1 MSDRQRFRLHWPL
14 VLAGIFLLFV
24 LILCLGLYSTQFQL
38 RAATDTRFQADS
50 VRRAAVIEDFLA
62 DQKKLATQLAGS
74 REIEDYLAN
83 RALGMS
89 PRYGLNANL
98 DFIERRF
105 QQTIAQT
112 TLRGKPLLR
121 RISFI
126 DERKVDIAHFG
137 DLQNLAVETPMS
149 DVSSILIDASDWT
162 IQVIAPVFF
171 KDSRT
176 GAVVMNADL
185 RALSRLLIEEGES
198 DGGYHEFLVV
208 GDGERTLA
216 PGGSGSQLAL
226 NRRSLVDLPG
236 NKLTPADGIFDGT
249 DFKGLLALR
258 TPIKGASLSL
268 LTLTSETAAYGRFAS
283 PTYALALAA
292 FPIILFLMAIGS
304 ERQHRRALRLEGNV
318 LEADHRRNELSRHNL
333 ALSEEIARREALEDD
348 LRRKTDTL
356 KETNA
361 DLRIAA
367 TAFEAQEGMVVTDA
381 DRRILRV
388 NGAFSKLSTYDAAE
402 LIGQSISILTCPDVD
417 RAAYSE
423 MLHATERNGHWQGEM
438 LLRTKTGASVDRW
451 LSVSAVQDERGSHS
465 HYIGTYYDLTERK
478 KAEEKIR
485 ELAFYD
491 QLTGL
496 PNRAILIERAR
507 HATMVCREL
516 RKHAAMLFID
526 LDHFKRLND
535 TLGHHKGD
543 LLLKQSATRLK
554 ACIRENDTVSR
565 FGGDE
570 FVVLLA
576 DLGAVDVSGAALR
589 AKAIAEDMIS
599 ALSEP
604 QDLEGFSFRC
614 TASVGVA
621 LFCDDGQTMDD
632 LLKRADMAMY
642 EAKTAGRNAVRFFDP
657 TMQTLVESRAAIESV
672 LREDIADRNFVL
684 HYQPQVDQDGRL
696 TGAEALMRW
705 PHADC
710 NASPTEIIA
719 VAESSSLMIA
729 LGEGIL
735 ETACR
740 QLAGWA
746 CDPALSHLSVAVNVS
761 GVQLHDPHFVERVT
775 GVIARTGADPYLLKL
790 EVTESFEISKVEEVI
805 GKMTALRQIGIGF
818 SLDDFGTGYSSLSYL
833 KRLPI
838 DQLKIDK
845 SFVRDILIDPND
857 AAIAETIIALGDTL
871 GLSVIAEGVET
882 DEQRDFLE
890 QQGCR
895 GFQGYLFGRPMAHG
909 QFTQFA
915 RAFSFTKTTKTG
927 DAHPRRLSLVAGRPA
942 LAKRA

>member
-1 MSDRQRFRLHWPL
+1 MRDRQRFLLHWPL
-14 VLAGIFLLFV
+14 VMSGIFLLFA
-24 LILCLGLYSTQFQL
+24 LILCWSLYSTQFQL
-38 RAATDTRFQADS
+38 RAATDTRLQADS
-50 VRRAAVIEDFLA
+50 VRRAAVIEDFLS
-62 DQKKLATQLAGS
+62 DQKKLATQIAGS
-74 REIEDYLAN
+74 REIEDYLSD

-112 TLRGKPLLR
+112 TLRGEPLLR

-126 DERKVDIAHFG
+126 NERNVDLAHFG
-137 DLQNLAVETPMS
+137 NTESSTIGGLSAEDAAV
-149 DVSSILIDASDWT
+149 LIDANGWS
-162 IQVIAPVFF
+162 IQVVAPVRF
-171 KDSRT
+171 KDVRA
-176 GAVVMNADL
+176 GMVVMTADL
-185 RALSRLLIEEGES
+185 RALSRLLIEEGDS
-198 DGGYHEFLVV
+198 GGGYHEFLVV
-208 GDGERTLA
+208 GDGDRTLA
-216 PGGSGSQLAL
+216 PGGSESQLVL
-226 NRRSLVDLPG
+226 NKRSLAKLPG
-236 NKLTPADGIFDGT
+236 NKLMPADGITEGG
-249 DFKGLLALR
+249 DFNGMLALR
-258 TPIKGASLSL
+258 TRIKGAPLSL

-283 PTYALALAA
+283 PTYAVGLAI
-292 FPIILFLMAIGS
+292 FPIVLFLMALRS
-304 ERQHRRALRLEGNV
+304 EWQHRRARQLQSDV
-318 LEADHRRNELSRHNL
+318 AEADRRRDELSRHNS

-348 LRRKTDTL
+348 LRRKTDSL

-381 DRRILRV
+381 NRRILRV
-388 NGAFSKLSTYDAAE
+388 NRAFSELSGYDAAE
-402 LIGQSISILTCPDVD
+402 LVGQPISILKCEKTD
-417 RAAYSE
+417 RAMYSN
-423 MLHATERNGHWQGEM
+423 MLRATARDGYWQGEM
-438 LLRTKTGASVDRW
+438 SMGTKTGASVERW
-451 LSVSAVQDERGSHS
+451 LTISAVRDDSDSHS
-465 HYIGTYYDLTERK
+465 HYIGTYYDLSERK

-485 ELAFYD
+485 VLAFYD

-507 HATMVCREL
+507 HAIMICQEAR
-516 RKHAAMLFID
+516 RYAAMLFID

-543 LLLKQSATRLK
+543 LLLKQSATRVK
-554 ACIRENDTVSR
+554 GCVRESDTVSR

-570 FVVLLA
+570 FVVLLT
-576 DLGAVDVSGAALR
+576 DLGASDVSAAALR
-589 AKAIAEDMIS
+589 AKAIAEDIIF
-599 ALSEP
+599 ALSQP
-604 QDLEGFSFRC
+604 QDLEGFSFCC

-621 LFCDDGQTMDD
+621 LFCDAEQTMDD

-672 LREDIADRNFVL
+672 LREDIANKNFVL
-684 HYQPQVDQDGRL
+684 HYQPQVDQEGGL

-719 VAESSSLMIA
+719 VAEGSSLMVA
-729 LGEGIL
+729 LGEGVL

-740 QLAGWA
+740 QLSDWA
-746 CDPALSHLSVAVNVS
+746 DDRALSRLSIAVNVS
-761 GVQLHDPHFVERVT
+761 GVQLHDPNFVERVT
-775 GVIARTGADPYLLKL
+775 SVIRRTGANPQLLKL

-805 GKMTALRQIGIGF
+805 GKMTALRRIGIRF

-845 SFVRDILIDPND
+845 SFVRDILVDPND
-857 AAIAETIIALGDTL
+857 AAIAETIIALGETL
-871 GLSVIAEGVET
+871 GLTVIAEGVET
-882 DEQRDFLE
+882 HEQRAVLE
-890 QQGCR
+890 RQGCR
-895 GFQGYLFGRPMAHG
+895 GFQGYLFGRPMPNS

-915 RAFSFTKTTKTG
+915 RAFSRTK
-927 DAHPRRLSLVAGRPA
+927 AAEASQARLAYLDQIAERPA
-942 LAKRA
+942 LVESA